1 MSTARM
7 DHRDTALPL
16 TTRARIECWPR
27 ASLCRS
33 SLLLSLSSHSA
44 GFTLIEIMLALAI
57 LGLIMVMLAGSFHAV
72 AAGKVQ
78 AQSHIVLDAA
88 GRAIVSQMA
97 NEIRGAV
104 QTPIVQSRVLLVGEG
119 HLQYGRALDSITMST
134 LDPGHRRSL
143 EDFGSEDTITYS
155 LTPNPKRRGWFL
167 LLRSQSSSLLGIGT
181 GGNVRIPTILAA
193 NLLSLH
199 IRYFDGAVWGESW
212 NSQSLPAGRQLP
224 AEVAIDLILA
234 SRAGA
239 PLALSTT
246 VTLPMA
252 ILQW

>member
-1 MSTARM
+1 MKMASIGSS
-7 DHRDTALPL
+7 
-16 TTRARIECWPR
+16 RAGCHLNPAEVWSKP
-27 ASLCRS
+27 S
-33 SLLLSLSSHSA
+33 

-57 LGLIMVMLAGSFHAV
+57 LAVIMVMLAGSFHAV

-78 AQSHIVLDAA
+78 AESHIVLDAA
-88 GRAIVSQMA
+88 ARGIISQMA

-104 QTPIVQSRVLLVGEG
+104 QTPTLQSRVLLVGEG
-119 HLQYGRALDSITMST
+119 HLQNGRPLDSVTVST
-134 LDPGHRRSL
+134 LDPGHRRSF
-143 EDFGSEDTITYS
+143 EDFGAEDTINYS
-155 LTPNPKRRGWFL
+155 VVPNPQHRSWYL

-181 GGNVRIPTILAA
+181 GGNVKAPAILAA

-234 SRAGA
+234 SRTGA
-239 PLALSTT
+239 PRALSTMVT
-246 VTLPMA
+246 VPMA